1 MNTKESKN
9 LKIVITPLQK
19 RSFREK
25 KKVRSETHNLC
36 IIQNAT
42 VLFMAITKSN
52 ESKLPELPMSIIEGQ
67 ENWRESKSTGWKEG
81 KRARFCYSGMNTGI
95 NIKLSCT

>member
-67 ENWRESKSTGWKEG
+67 ENWRESKSTG
-81 KRARFCYSGMNTGI
+81 
-95 NIKLSCT
+95 